1 MPLYEFYCPHCR
13 QEISMTLTVKERAE
27 GGSKCPKCQ
36 RDLEPRM
43 ATFYSKTSKKS

>member
-13 QEISMTLTVKERAE
+13 QEISLTLTVKERAE
-27 GGSKCPKCQ
+27 GGSKCPKCR
-36 RDLEPRM
+36 RDLEPLM